1 MYNKNITVC
10 IEPLNPSKEIH
21 SSILP
26 RQFHWRNTKEFIG
39 ENMIAI
45 ADMQEPI

>member
-1 MYNKNITVC
+1 MHNKKIKVC

-26 RQFHWRNTKEFIG
+26 CQFHWRNTKEFIG